1 LTVADDEHVFD
12 EAKGEWVPGGAA
24 KLAAPTGWLHAM
36 GHLADAARAP
46 T

>member
-12 EAKGEWVPGGAA
+12 EASGEWVPGGAA
-24 KLAAPTGWLHAM
+24 KLAAPTSSLQVTE
-36 GHLADAARAP
+36 HLAFAARAP